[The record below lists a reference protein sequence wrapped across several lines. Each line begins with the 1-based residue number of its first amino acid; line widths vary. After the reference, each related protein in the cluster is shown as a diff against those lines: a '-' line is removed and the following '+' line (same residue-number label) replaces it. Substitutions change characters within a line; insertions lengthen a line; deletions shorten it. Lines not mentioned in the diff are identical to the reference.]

1 MADDTNDL
9 SARRV
14 VEAIVVPVKTKKPGK
29 KAIDKAPVEKVE
41 YASVA
46 QAQGALDDV
55 SSAYETE
62 RDDLG
67 TIRKTFLQFV
77 VERFSKLPPVNGA
90 VWDQHLREHMRQR
103 TQDKQKLTYLK
114 SAIIALTNG
123 FVVGEHNSLQ
133 GFAQAVK
140 PLLVEA
146 GLVEAG
152 KGGRKA
158 GHGTDKNK
166 ASENV
171 ENGENNENTS
181 NVVTLISSQEIAD
194 AKHQARKQAAAV
206 LANPHGV
213 PHEYTA
219 RLAHLLLAATSSL
232 DRAKALTLM
241 LSEVYPDADRE

>member
-14 VEAIVVPVKTKKPGK
+14 VEAIVVPVKAKKSGK
-29 KAIDKAPVEKVE
+29 KAIDKAPIEKVE

-46 QAQGALDDV
+46 LAQGALDDV

-67 TIRKTFLQFV
+67 TIRKTFLDYV
-77 VERFSKLPPVNGA
+77 VQRFSTLPPVNGA

-123 FVVGEHNSLQ
+123 FSVGEHKALQ
-133 GFAQAVK
+133 TFAQEVK
-140 PLLVEA
+140 PMLVAA

-152 KGGRKA
+152 KGGRKSRRDTDQVQA
-158 GHGTDKNK
+158 HG
-166 ASENV
+166 
-171 ENGENNENTS
+171 ENGGGEAS
-181 NVVTLISSQEIAD
+181 NVVTLISSQEVSD
-194 AKHQARKQAAAV
+194 AKHQARKQAAAI

-213 PHEYTA
+213 PHEYTS
-219 RLAHLLLAATSSL
+219 RLANLLMVATSSL

-241 LSEVYPDADRE
+241 LSEEYPDADRE

>member
-14 VEAIVVPVKTKKPGK
+14 VEAIVVPVKSKKPGK

-46 QAQGALDDV
+46 LAQGALDDV

-67 TIRKTFLQFV
+67 TIRKTFLDYV
-77 VERFSKLPPVNGA
+77 VQRFSTLPPVNGA

-123 FVVGEHNSLQ
+123 FSVGEHKALQ
-133 GFAQAVK
+133 TFAQEVK
-140 PLLVEA
+140 PMLVAA

-152 KGGRKA
+152 KGGRKSRRDTDQVQA
-158 GHGTDKNK
+158 HGD
-166 ASENV
+166 
-171 ENGENNENTS
+171 GENREGEAS
-181 NVVTLISSQEIAD
+181 NVVTLISSQEVSD
-194 AKHQARKQAAAV
+194 AKHQARRQAAAV